1 MARRMPVIS
10 KLGRKACWALGGGA
24 MGRAVLAGISVIVA
38 TASGVVTALV
48 TTHSSRGL
56 WVALGVLVIVGA
68 ALQAA
73 ASYGERRKPGR
84 VNASGDGAV
93 AIGGSATRKISTR
106 VRGSHV
112 PSAMPG
118 DQDGVTASGPGAV
131 GIGGD
136 ASGPISTDVTDP
148 RV

>member
-1 MARRMPVIS
+1 M
-10 KLGRKACWALGGGA
+10 W
-24 MGRAVLAGISVIVA
+24 RAVAAGISVILA

-73 ASYGERRKPGR
+73 ASYGGRRRPGR
-84 VNASGDGAV
+84 VNASGVGAV
-93 AIGGSATRKISTR
+93 AIGGSAREIRTR
-106 VRGSHV
+106 VHGSHV
-112 PSAMPG
+112 PPAAPD

-136 ASGPISTDVTDP
+136 AAGPVSTDVTDP
-148 RV
+148 RA

>member
-1 MARRMPVIS
+1 M
-10 KLGRKACWALGGGA
+10 L
-24 MGRAVLAGISVIVA
+24 RAVAAGISVIVA

-56 WVALGVLVIVGA
+56 WVALGVLVVVGA

-73 ASYGERRKPGR
+73 ATYGERRQPGR
-84 VNASGDGAV
+84 VQASGAGAV
-93 AIGGSATRKISTR
+93 AIGGSARPIRTR
-106 VRGSHV
+106 VHGSFAS
-112 PSAMPG
+112 PAKPD

-136 ASGPISTDVTDP
+136 AAGPVSTDVTDG
-148 RV
+148 

>member
-1 MARRMPVIS
+1 M
-10 KLGRKACWALGGGA
+10 
-24 MGRAVLAGISVIVA
+24 A

-73 ASYGERRKPGR
+73 ATYGERRKLGR
-84 VNASGDGAV
+84 VRASGAGAV
-93 AIGGSATRKISTR
+93 AIGGSAREIRTRAH
-106 VRGSHV
+106 GSFV
-112 PSAMPG
+112 SPARPD

-136 ASGPISTDVTDP
+136 ATGPVSTDVTDG
-148 RV
+148 